1 MWLKSLSLSL
11 VLLASLSSGSEPAV
25 ANPGSELGKSGK
37 NLIAKRRRRRKPTTR
52 KARPKKSRSQA
63 TQKKYWYS
71 DLKIPYKSWIPKRKP
86 SKVLLCVHGL
96 GFNSKS
102 FSGLGRY
109 MAARRIAVYAIDVRG
124 FGQWRRGAENNQVD
138 FEACINDLETALRT
152 IRTNLPGTKVYLV
165 GESMG
170 GAIALSTTS
179 RYPDLV
185 DGLISSVP
193 SGARY
198 GDLKEKIIVG
208 AHYVENKN
216 APMDLS
222 SEVIEKATA
231 DKSLQQRLERDPDI
245 RMDLTPDELKQFNSL
260 MRRNKD
266 YAALI
271 ETIPVL
277 MMAGFEDRLV
287 KPKGTI
293 ELFNEISSEN
303 KVLFVIGDGEHL
315 LLEEA
320 QLTRETASLV
330 YNWIVN
336 H

>member
-1 MWLKSLSLSL
+1 MLPKYLFLFLFFLVSLNL
-11 VLLASLSSGSEPAV
+11 GPEPALAKSSPEFNKTSKQLV
-25 ANPGSELGKSGK
+25 AR
-37 NLIAKRRRRRKPTTR
+37 RRRRRKRTT
-52 KARPKKSRSQA
+52 KKKTARPKA

-71 DLKIPYKSWIPKRKP
+71 DLKIPYKSWLPKRKP

-102 FSGLGRY
+102 FTGLGRY
-109 MAARRIAVYAIDVRG
+109 MAARGIAVYAIDVRG
-124 FGQWRRGAENNQVD
+124 FGAWRRGPGNNHVD
-138 FEACINDLETALRT
+138 FEACISDLETALRT
-152 IRTNLPGTKVYLV
+152 IRSNLPGAKIYLV

-198 GDLKEKIIVG
+198 GDSKEKIIVG
-208 AHYVENKN
+208 AHYIENKN

-222 SEVIEKATA
+222 SEVIGKATA
-231 DKSLQQRLERDPDI
+231 DKSLQNKLERDPNI

-271 ETIPVL
+271 ERIPVL

-293 ELFNEISSEN
+293 ALFNEISSEH
-303 KVLFVIGDGEHL
+303 KMLFIIGDGEHL
-315 LLEEA
+315 LLEES

-330 YNWIVN
+330 YNWIIN